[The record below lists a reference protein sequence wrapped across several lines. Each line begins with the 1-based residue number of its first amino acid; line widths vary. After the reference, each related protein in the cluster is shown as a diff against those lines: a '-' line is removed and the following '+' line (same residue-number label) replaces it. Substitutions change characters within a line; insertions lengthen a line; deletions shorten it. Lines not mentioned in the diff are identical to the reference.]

1 MDRHGRKQSVGRES
15 EEMPWVQAA
24 KEEIMP
30 GYEEYLVLLQER
42 NRLLKR
48 LRKKDKGQIEQERKE
63 QGFSLYVNGPHKNAR
78 PSGKSPG
85 KQPTI
90 PTQPQPKTARKP
102 KTAGESRNPNIL
114 DNQALAELA
123 KEEMERQRKIAR
135 AKTAP
140 NVREKRK
147 NWNVESSLE
156 IKTTRGG
163 TKIKAPD
170 LLTGKYA
177 DDFESGEESDEV
189 RSSGSENTEVAVRRQ
204 QHRKPLRK
212 PPPPRE
218 SDLFNSSD
226 SVCSEDEEVQMSR
239 NMSAVL
245 EGDSEDEM
253 EIDASNGDYSRGRNQ
268 GRSPEPD
275 SDSEEE
281 EEGHGEKLML
291 SMRELRTLR
300 QSLVKNAT
308 IRQSMARDNSYN
320 TDDYVPE
327 SPIPEVEEDV
337 PTDESEN
344 FEESPRRNINLKQPN
359 DTIVLE
365 FGGGPPPSK
374 KVERN
379 LSAARRRDLDNGEY
393 SSRPG
398 SGRSKPGYETKP
410 ANRPHSTKTLV
421 ADNKKSSRPLSA
433 NRRTPVTN
441 STDPDGEASAVM
453 AALRAENEKASKL
466 KQTPKQKPSPRPAKN
481 NSSRPIVDRSEPPPR
496 APRRSESPRASVGS
510 SATDPLVPM
519 DKIGQI
525 MERVLRM
532 SPTHQRRLVNMLGK
546 LEKTVVADSQ
556 DKPALK
562 SRNKQPSMDG
572 PLRAV
577 HSSSNKSS
585 FMSGCSVAS
594 DENTLPVHIEVK
606 SNWGHAMRLGL
617 TEIQVYDQH
626 GNLVHVSGD
635 DVSVHGAEE
644 CRGTVDVL
652 FNGKFK
658 SNKERNMWSCRYHAR
673 RPVEFI
679 MNVRNP
685 RPGERFNISQIKI
698 WNFNTSIKEL
708 DIGIKDVRVFVGSDL
723 VYCGAVEKG
732 CGNQVFD
739 YGHVIAIPDNT
750 CDSNPQV
757 PVEKPDSPE
766 VPVNAG
772 KRPVKSAE
780 KPARSPDVPVK
791 SVRNESV
798 KTPKKIEN
806 HTTPVR
812 TSADKRQKRREAN
825 ELKSKQNVQ
834 ASQSRD
840 SVVQSSSSKE
850 SLVQISKSRDSVE
863 SSISKSQ
870 RRPPLSPRG
879 ERSPSPAPRFPA
891 AKSPREV
898 TSVNH
903 RTISPRRSQ
912 DRKKTFRSISMS
924 SQSSAES
931 GGESQ
936 PNSRP
941 ASGVMTPTERQV
953 RSETRT
959 IYHSDSETEDS
970 SNGPIK
976 SSQPPGKMRGT
987 KTPRKSKRMGA
998 RLGGHSSAEV
1008 DSSRSVSDSVES
1020 RPPIPH
1026 RKSEE
1031 KNSRKSMV
1039 EKALE
1044 RPAAPAIS
1052 VATEPVVMDTGKRES
1067 EGELDDTLKG
1077 STTISS
1083 SVSVASSQDDMPMLQ
1098 KLKDMN
1104 KKEQTSSRKKDVPRW
1119 LKQEDIAKSFES
1131 PTESV
1136 EMRAKKPAE
1145 VRTQRPGPPPTQ
1157 KEINM
1162 LIDEEMSQFPENKK
1176 GAVQPE
1182 PAGDKPDG
1190 STTPMQRIEKNRSK
1204 WREGPGLNLE
1214 ESWGSLSQFN
1224 KCQRGRLSLDMDDD
1238 VLDEYINKAAKLAGL
1253 PSEPAIPEEA
1263 SQTPLTQ
1270 MVVDSDDEDFVIPEL
1285 PYGRELVINI
1295 RSTWGDKHYV
1305 GFTGIEVFSATG
1317 EQANIIKVFADPSD
1331 INMLPEYNKDPRVV
1345 GNLIDGTNRTRDDI
1359 HMWLAPFTQG
1369 QDHWVYCTLDK
1380 PCKIALIRIWNY
1392 NKSRIHSYRGVKDVI
1407 MALDS
1412 TVIFRGEIA
1421 RACGGIEGGTE
1432 AFGDT
1437 ILFTTDESILDLVS
1451 QHDAAYEGEMLD
1463 DDEPFD
1469 VERPSTADA
1478 GDEKGRPLTR
1488 AVGNIKQMERELT
1501 VFEYEGNMM
1510 AYRGHSIELNFTA
1523 TWGDMHYVGLTG
1535 VEVVGKDG
1543 EALPITMEMLT
1554 ANPPDLHHL
1563 PGHELDDRTLDK
1575 VIDGTN
1581 VTTSDEHMWLVPFV
1595 EGENHTLTIDF
1606 DQKVLVAG
1614 LRVWN
1619 YNKSKEDTY
1628 RGVRIVH
1635 VAIDGKPVSPPE
1647 GFLVRKG
1654 PGNCHFDF
1662 AQELSF
1668 SPQSWNTGGMLSALG
1683 PSPSNADDD
1692 YEVVQMPCGF
1702 IYQLQ
1707 LFSTWGDAYYV
1718 GLNGIELYDGS
1729 LKMINLTENNISAF
1743 PGSVNMLE
1751 KMQNDV
1757 RTPEKLIDGVNDTT
1771 DGGHMWLAPILPNIL
1786 NRVYVIF
1793 DQPTTISMIKIW
1805 NYSKTASRGA
1815 KDFALLV
1822 DDLLVYNGTLQGVPT
1837 GARGIL
1843 PTCDAPQP
1851 YHTILF
1857 TNNKDILRKEK
1868 HTVINQ
1874 QTDEQDVQMTNEKKI
1889 VSHYTDPKKAQS
1901 GKPVDQK
1908 MRPKT
1913 SVIHSKKR

>member
-1 MDRHGRKQSVGRES
+1 MGQPSCMARGREISDHCGYSTMGQLTCMSRGREISDHCGYSTMGQHTCMSRGREISDHCGYSTMGQRTCMARGREISDHCRYSTMGQPTCMSRGREISDHCGYSTMGQLTCMARGREISDHCGYPTMGQRTCMARGREISANCGYSTMGQPTCMSRGREISDHCRYSTMGQPTFSPVEHIFLTLNINLTRGHGRKQSVGRES

-226 SVCSEDEEVQMSR
+226 SVCSEDEEVQ
-239 NMSAVL
+239 
-245 EGDSEDEM
+245 
-253 EIDASNGDYSRGRNQ
+253 
-268 GRSPEPD
+268 
-275 SDSEEE
+275 
-281 EEGHGEKLML
+281 
-291 SMRELRTLR
+291 TLR

-572 PLRAV
+572 PLRA
-577 HSSSNKSS
+577 SS

-698 WNFNTSIKEL
+698 WNFNTSIK
-708 DIGIKDVRVFVGSDL
+708 
-723 VYCGAVEKG
+723 KG

-970 SNGPIK
+970 SI
-976 SSQPPGKMRGT
+976 T
-987 KTPRKSKRMGA
+987 KRRKYK
-998 RLGGHSSAEV
+998 
-1008 DSSRSVSDSVES
+1008 
-1020 RPPIPH
+1020 IF
-1026 RKSEE
+1026 
-1031 KNSRKSMV
+1031 
-1039 EKALE
+1039 
-1044 RPAAPAIS
+1044 
-1052 VATEPVVMDTGKRES
+1052 
-1067 EGELDDTLKG
+1067 G
-1077 STTISS
+1077 S
-1083 SVSVASSQDDMPMLQ
+1083 
-1098 KLKDMN
+1098 
-1104 KKEQTSSRKKDVPRW
+1104 
-1119 LKQEDIAKSFES
+1119 
-1131 PTESV
+1131 
-1136 EMRAKKPAE
+1136 
-1145 VRTQRPGPPPTQ
+1145 
-1157 KEINM
+1157 
-1162 LIDEEMSQFPENKK
+1162 
-1176 GAVQPE
+1176 
-1182 PAGDKPDG
+1182 
-1190 STTPMQRIEKNRSK
+1190 
-1204 WREGPGLNLE
+1204 
-1214 ESWGSLSQFN
+1214 
-1224 KCQRGRLSLDMDDD
+1224 
-1238 VLDEYINKAAKLAGL
+1238 
-1253 PSEPAIPEEA
+1253 
-1263 SQTPLTQ
+1263 
-1270 MVVDSDDEDFVIPEL
+1270 
-1285 PYGRELVINI
+1285 
-1295 RSTWGDKHYV
+1295 
-1305 GFTGIEVFSATG
+1305 
-1317 EQANIIKVFADPSD
+1317 
-1331 INMLPEYNKDPRVV
+1331 
-1345 GNLIDGTNRTRDDI
+1345 
-1359 HMWLAPFTQG
+1359 
-1369 QDHWVYCTLDK
+1369 
-1380 PCKIALIRIWNY
+1380 
-1392 NKSRIHSYRGVKDVI
+1392 
-1407 MALDS
+1407 
-1412 TVIFRGEIA
+1412 
-1421 RACGGIEGGTE
+1421 
-1432 AFGDT
+1432 
-1437 ILFTTDESILDLVS
+1437 
-1451 QHDAAYEGEMLD
+1451 
-1463 DDEPFD
+1463 
-1469 VERPSTADA
+1469 
-1478 GDEKGRPLTR
+1478 
-1488 AVGNIKQMERELT
+1488 
-1501 VFEYEGNMM
+1501 
-1510 AYRGHSIELNFTA
+1510 
-1523 TWGDMHYVGLTG
+1523 
-1535 VEVVGKDG
+1535 
-1543 EALPITMEMLT
+1543 
-1554 ANPPDLHHL
+1554 
-1563 PGHELDDRTLDK
+1563 
-1575 VIDGTN
+1575 
-1581 VTTSDEHMWLVPFV
+1581 
-1595 EGENHTLTIDF
+1595 
-1606 DQKVLVAG
+1606 
-1614 LRVWN
+1614 
-1619 YNKSKEDTY
+1619 
-1628 RGVRIVH
+1628 
-1635 VAIDGKPVSPPE
+1635 
-1647 GFLVRKG
+1647 
-1654 PGNCHFDF
+1654 
-1662 AQELSF
+1662 
-1668 SPQSWNTGGMLSALG
+1668 
-1683 PSPSNADDD
+1683 
-1692 YEVVQMPCGF
+1692 
-1702 IYQLQ
+1702 
-1707 LFSTWGDAYYV
+1707 
-1718 GLNGIELYDGS
+1718 
-1729 LKMINLTENNISAF
+1729 
-1743 PGSVNMLE
+1743 
-1751 KMQNDV
+1751 
-1757 RTPEKLIDGVNDTT
+1757 
-1771 DGGHMWLAPILPNIL
+1771 
-1786 NRVYVIF
+1786 
-1793 DQPTTISMIKIW
+1793 
-1805 NYSKTASRGA
+1805 
-1815 KDFALLV
+1815 
-1822 DDLLVYNGTLQGVPT
+1822 
-1837 GARGIL
+1837 
-1843 PTCDAPQP
+1843 
-1851 YHTILF
+1851 
-1857 TNNKDILRKEK
+1857 
-1868 HTVINQ
+1868 
-1874 QTDEQDVQMTNEKKI
+1874 
-1889 VSHYTDPKKAQS
+1889 
-1901 GKPVDQK
+1901 
-1908 MRPKT
+1908 
-1913 SVIHSKKR
+1913 

>member
-1 MDRHGRKQSVGRES
+1 MNTVGEFSTSLGSSFAQLSETTGYTPNPGAWAKMQLQQDKQQRQAEKKQSKTRKRKLWRQSGPPAVVASNPALAMYQISEGDEEEEARLASLSRENS
-15 EEMPWVQAA
+15 
-24 KEEIMP
+24 
-30 GYEEYLVLLQER
+30 
-42 NRLLKR
+42 R
-48 LRKKDKGQIEQERKE
+48 LRKKDSGPVKVVLSRENSRLRRDSGVKMVAEETEEMAEVLDDGEPSVPNIVISEDGEPTQEEYCNSEPKTDTNHLDTLKLPTFKPNTARMFPVQDSFTYFPPKHKKHKAIEKTNDKTTLIDFPKYTHIRVPKHSLIVTHVSQESFDSPLSLPRILQPKKLGQQRKPVK
-63 QGFSLYVNGPHKNAR
+63 FSLSQSVQIM
-78 PSGKSPG
+78 KS
-85 KQPTI
+85 KS
-90 PTQPQPKTARKP
+90 RK
-102 KTAGESRNPNIL
+102 KWQFG
-114 DNQALAELA
+114 
-123 KEEMERQRKIAR
+123 
-135 AKTAP
+135 
-140 NVREKRK
+140 
-147 NWNVESSLE
+147 SLE
-156 IKTTRGG
+156 EPLNFFIVPQSASSSATR
-163 TKIKAPD
+163 
-170 LLTGKYA
+170 
-177 DDFESGEESDEV
+177 
-189 RSSGSENTEVAVRRQ
+189 N
-204 QHRKPLRK
+204 
-212 PPPPRE
+212 
-218 SDLFNSSD
+218 
-226 SVCSEDEEVQMSR
+226 
-239 NMSAVL
+239 
-245 EGDSEDEM
+245 
-253 EIDASNGDYSRGRNQ
+253 
-268 GRSPEPD
+268 
-275 SDSEEE
+275 
-281 EEGHGEKLML
+281 
-291 SMRELRTLR
+291 
-300 QSLVKNAT
+300 
-308 IRQSMARDNSYN
+308 
-320 TDDYVPE
+320 
-327 SPIPEVEEDV
+327 
-337 PTDESEN
+337 TDESKFSN
-344 FEESPRRNINLKQPN
+344 TTS
-359 DTIVLE
+359 
-365 FGGGPPPSK
+365 SK
-374 KVERN
+374 
-379 LSAARRRDLDNGEY
+379 SI
-393 SSRPG
+393 SRPTQSLEDIRKQALKG
-398 SGRSKPGYETKP
+398 LNCYENVLKETKVY
-410 ANRPHSTKTLV
+410 NSEHLTENKGDNSINEMNTKGDNEHS
-421 ADNKKSSRPLSA
+421 
-433 NRRTPVTN
+433 
-441 STDPDGEASAVM
+441 
-453 AALRAENEKASKL
+453 
-466 KQTPKQKPSPRPAKN
+466 
-481 NSSRPIVDRSEPPPR
+481 
-496 APRRSESPRASVGS
+496 
-510 SATDPLVPM
+510 
-519 DKIGQI
+519 
-525 MERVLRM
+525 
-532 SPTHQRRLVNMLGK
+532 
-546 LEKTVVADSQ
+546 
-556 DKPALK
+556 
-562 SRNKQPSMDG
+562 
-572 PLRAV
+572 
-577 HSSSNKSS
+577 
-585 FMSGCSVAS
+585 
-594 DENTLPVHIEVK
+594 K
-606 SNWGHAMRLGL
+606 SNTR
-617 TEIQVYDQH
+617 QH
-626 GNLVHVSGD
+626 DGSYGIREGNLV
-635 DVSVHGAEE
+635 
-644 CRGTVDVL
+644 
-652 FNGKFK
+652 
-658 SNKERNMWSCRYHAR
+658 
-673 RPVEFI
+673 
-679 MNVRNP
+679 
-685 RPGERFNISQIKI
+685 
-698 WNFNTSIKEL
+698 TS
-708 DIGIKDVRVFVGSDL
+708 
-723 VYCGAVEKG
+723 
-732 CGNQVFD
+732 
-739 YGHVIAIPDNT
+739 
-750 CDSNPQV
+750 
-757 PVEKPDSPE
+757 
-766 VPVNAG
+766 
-772 KRPVKSAE
+772 
-780 KPARSPDVPVK
+780 
-791 SVRNESV
+791 
-798 KTPKKIEN
+798 
-806 HTTPVR
+806 
-812 TSADKRQKRREAN
+812 
-825 ELKSKQNVQ
+825 
-834 ASQSRD
+834 
-840 SVVQSSSSKE
+840 
-850 SLVQISKSRDSVE
+850 
-863 SSISKSQ
+863 
-870 RRPPLSPRG
+870 
-879 ERSPSPAPRFPA
+879 RFPVLKQGGTQA
-891 AKSPREV
+891 EDGAGLGDTLK
-898 TSVNH
+898 
-903 RTISPRRSQ
+903 
-912 DRKKTFRSISMS
+912 RKKWVLPHFWPK
-924 SQSSAES
+924 Q
-931 GGESQ
+931 Q
-936 PNSRP
+936 PH
-941 ASGVMTPTERQV
+941 A
-953 RSETRT
+953 
-959 IYHSDSETEDS
+959 D
-970 SNGPIK
+970 GPIK

-987 KTPRKSKRMGA
+987 KTPRN
-998 RLGGHSSAEV
+998 
-1008 DSSRSVSDSVES
+1008 VES

-1067 EGELDDTLKG
+1067 EGELDDTLKAG

-1305 GFTGIEVFSATG
+1305 GFTGIEVF
-1317 EQANIIKVFADPSD
+1317 ADPSD

-1510 AYRGHSIELNFTA
+1510 AYRGHN
-1523 TWGDMHYVGLTG
+1523 
-1535 VEVVGKDG
+1535 
-1543 EALPITMEMLT
+1543 
-1554 ANPPDLHHL
+1554 
-1563 PGHELDDRTLDK
+1563 
-1575 VIDGTN
+1575 GTN

-1683 PSPSNADDD
+1683 
-1692 YEVVQMPCGF
+1692 
-1702 IYQLQ
+1702 
-1707 LFSTWGDAYYV
+1707 TWGDAYYV